1 MALCDRVLADDA
13 RLFPDGPGGSTS
25 AQRWAALSGIAGA
38 LMFAVGNAIWG
49 LDMPEDGTGV
59 AEVVEFYADT
69 ADRIVIGGS
78 LSLLSIAVFLVFGA
92 ALRQVLKDAGA
103 EDFLATTAF
112 AGLVLAMATGIAAES
127 INLAA
132 ALRAQ
137 DDELSGDL
145 AQSLFETSQMFGS
158 AATGIGLGVFALATA
173 AVALRTRAVLPR
185 WLAIATAVMGV
196 LLLLPGG
203 ARELGGRRRSGPAQ
217 RLDRRGALREACFR
231 PRPGLIVVVDDLVDL
246 AVSHLANHRV
256 AALSPRRRCPCRW
269 RAGRTGR
276 LPGRRGSPRSQDP
289 RAPKH

>member
-1 MALCDRVLADDA
+1 MRARGRCPIILTDRAD
-13 RLFPDGPGGSTS
+13 STS

-38 LMFAVGNAIWG
+38 LLFAVGNAIWG

-59 AEVVEFYADT
+59 AEVVDFYADT

-158 AATGIGLGVFALATA
+158 AATGIGLGVFALATG

-196 LLLLPGG
+196 LLLSPLAHVNWVAG
-203 ARELGGRRRSGPAQ
+203 A
-217 RLDRRGALREACFR
+217 ALVLLS
-231 PRPGLIVVVDDLVDL
+231 GLIG
-246 AVSHLANHRV
+246 
-256 AALSPRRRCPCRW
+256 AALYAKPASA
-269 RAGRTGR
+269 RA
-276 LPGRRGSPRSQDP
+276 
-289 RAPKH
+289 RA